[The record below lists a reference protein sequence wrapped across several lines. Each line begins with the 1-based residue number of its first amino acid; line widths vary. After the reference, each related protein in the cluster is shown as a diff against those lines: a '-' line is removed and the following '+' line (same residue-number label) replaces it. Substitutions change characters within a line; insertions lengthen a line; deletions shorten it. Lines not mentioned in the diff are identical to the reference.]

1 MQFSDK
7 VQDQVVPGL
16 GKGPASGSFAPALQE
31 YPTFEIEKDMLRMQ
45 EWLTR
50 RSPRRASSAIT
61 K

>member
-16 GKGPASGSFAPALQE
+16 GKGPARNGVPMSLQE

-45 EWLTR
+45 EW
-50 RSPRRASSAIT
+50 ADQ
-61 K
+61 